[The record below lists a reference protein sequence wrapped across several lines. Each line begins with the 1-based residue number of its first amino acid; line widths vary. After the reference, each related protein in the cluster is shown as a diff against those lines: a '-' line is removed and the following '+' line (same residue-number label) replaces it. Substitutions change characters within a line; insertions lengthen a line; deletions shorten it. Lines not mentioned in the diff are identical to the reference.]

1 MYRAQVTGFVQ
12 RLLFGWLLCVA
23 VAVTASAQQP
33 KAVITGPKEARC
45 GALVV
50 LDATASEGV
59 GRLWLLAVAPEETS
73 FLPVESSTKC
83 LFASPVAGRYEFV
96 LIVAGTN
103 ANGGPMAEIA
113 RHTITLTGGAN
124 PPTPPDPPGPT
135 ANPYPAPTAEA
146 RQTLGAVLAVRMS
159 RADATSLAAFYHQA
173 AKLVESAPAARA
185 AGVKPEAGTT
195 SELRAWLVS
204 NGKDL
209 GLAGRYASLA
219 SAVDGYLAGALGTK
233 VRDVTPADVAAIEAL
248 AWACW
253 EGGK

>member
-1 MYRAQVTGFVQ
+1 MYRAQVVTYVQ
-12 RLLFGWLLCVA
+12 RLLFGLLLCVA
-23 VAVTASAQQP
+23 ATAAAQQP

-50 LDATASEGV
+50 LDATSSEGV
-59 GRLWLLAVAPEETS
+59 GRLWLLAVSPEETS

-83 LFASPVAGRYEFV
+83 LFASPVQGRYEFV
-96 LIVAGTN
+96 LIVSGVN
-103 ANGGPMAEIA
+103 ANGGPAADMA
-113 RHTITLTGGAN
+113 RHVVTLTGGVS
-124 PPTPPDPPGPT
+124 PPDPPGPT
-135 ANPYPAPTAEA
+135 ENPYPAPSAETRTA
-146 RQTLGAVLAVRMS
+146 LGAVLAVKMS
-159 RADATSLAAFYHQA
+159 RVDATSLAAFYHQA

-233 VRDVTPADVAAIEAL
+233 VRDVTPADAAAIEAL